1 LSLRETPGEKT
12 IMERN
17 CSYVLVDSKIMV
29 ESLQPVS
36 AGALKGLGNN
46 ITPDRVLDL
55 PVGTGGSA
63 VPGTMQSIIK
73 DIVVGIISSLI
84 VDILRGDDVIDFVL
98 KKAAEEERN
107 GEPILREAPLPK
119 VSQAAEFFENLSRQ
133 LKPRT
138 KRLYALNSKRGTS
151 NIFGKSLVVFQP
163 LRLHVVPVFFFAP
176 AYRLLGGAPFAHCL
190 RHCCRAPCIA
200 LRKCKGLAFFAME
213 LKAVGWP

>member
-63 VPGTMQSIIK
+63 VPGTMQSIVK

-98 KKAAEEERN
+98 KKAA
-107 GEPILREAPLPK
+107 
-119 VSQAAEFFENLSRQ
+119 
-133 LKPRT
+133 
-138 KRLYALNSKRGTS
+138 
-151 NIFGKSLVVFQP
+151 
-163 LRLHVVPVFFFAP
+163 HP
-176 AYRLLGGAPFAHCL
+176 A
-190 RHCCRAPCIA
+190 
-200 LRKCKGLAFFAME
+200 
-213 LKAVGWP
+213 